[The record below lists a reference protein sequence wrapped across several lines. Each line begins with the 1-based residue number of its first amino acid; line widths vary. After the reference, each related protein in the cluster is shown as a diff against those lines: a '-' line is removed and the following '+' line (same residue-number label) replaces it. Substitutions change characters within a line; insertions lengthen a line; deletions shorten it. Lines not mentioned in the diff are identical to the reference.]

1 MSRLLSALGQDAG
14 KQHQVQYQ
22 TLFKWQ
28 RALVKDIFELFRQDL
43 YHLTFLPF

>member
-1 MSRLLSALGQDAG
+1 MSRLLSSLGQDAG

-28 RALVKDIFELFRQDL
+28 RALVPVVNGQENL
-43 YHLTFLPF
+43 